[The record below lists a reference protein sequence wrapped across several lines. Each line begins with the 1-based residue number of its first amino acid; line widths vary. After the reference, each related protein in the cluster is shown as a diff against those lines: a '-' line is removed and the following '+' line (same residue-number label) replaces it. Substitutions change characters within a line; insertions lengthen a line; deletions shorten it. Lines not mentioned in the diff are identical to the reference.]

1 MAARALSCDQ
11 ITGEVVGALRDAGVP
26 VILLKGP
33 SVARWLYPA
42 GGRSYVDSDLL
53 VPAPASDRA
62 EEVLRSL
69 GFTELLAGFH
79 PFERT
84 RGEPAAETAFI
95 RRVERGGPGGAVDLH
110 RNLPGLLIPAELL
123 WQEFIRSAQIAL
135 VGGVEVCVPGRAALA
150 LHVVLHA
157 VQHDFHGHTDEDLR
171 RALTVMSD
179 DDWRPVIDLAD
190 RLGVT
195 GILACGLRHDEVG
208 AEVAD
213 RLGVPR
219 LRAAMSAPKGAASFA
234 EFWTAPAWRAK
245 ARLIRWMLFPSPAK
259 VRYVADPSGVHR
271 PPLLRAYTRY
281 WRNLGRDLWP
291 AAAAARLA
299 RDCRRLAG
307 EDEWDL
313 S

>member
-1 MAARALSCDQ
+1 MGCDR
-11 ITGEVVGALRDAGVP
+11 ITGEVVAALRDAGVP

-53 VPAPASDRA
+53 VPVSAADRA

-79 PFERT
+79 PFERA

-95 RRVERGGPGGAVDLH
+95 RRDERGGRPGGAVDLH
-110 RNLPGLLIPAELL
+110 RNLPGLLTPPELL

-135 VGGVEVCVPGRAALA
+135 VGGVELCVPGRAALA

-171 RALTVMSD
+171 RALTAMSA

-190 RLGVT
+190 RLGAT
-195 GILACGLRHDEVG
+195 EILACGLRHDEVG
-208 AEVAD
+208 TEIAD

-219 LRAAMSAPKGAASFA
+219 LRAAVSAPKGAASLA
-234 EFWTAPAWRAK
+234 ECWTAPAWGAK

-271 PPLLRAYTRY
+271 PRLLRAYARY
-281 WRNLGRDLWP
+281 WRNLARDLWP
-291 AAAAARLA
+291 AAVAAARLA
-299 RDCRRLAG
+299 RAGRPLAGG

-313 S
+313 T

>member
-1 MAARALSCDQ
+1 MGCDQ
-11 ITGEVVGALRDAGVP
+11 ITGEVVAALRDADVP

-53 VPAPASDRA
+53 VPASAVDRA
-62 EEVLRSL
+62 EAVLRSL

-79 PFERT
+79 PFERA

-95 RRVERGGPGGAVDLH
+95 RRHEHGGRPGGAVDLH
-110 RNLPGLLIPAELL
+110 RNLPGLLIPSELL

-135 VGGVEVCVPGRAALA
+135 VGGVEVCVPGRVALA

-171 RALTVMSD
+171 RALTVMSA

-190 RLGVT
+190 RLGAT

-208 AEVAD
+208 TEIAD

-219 LRAAMSAPKGAASFA
+219 LRAAVSAPKGAASLA
-234 EFWTAPAWRAK
+234 EFWTAPAWGAK

-271 PPLLRAYTRY
+271 TRLLRAYARY

-291 AAAAARLA
+291 AAAAAARLA
-299 RDCRRLAG
+299 RAGRPLAG
-307 EDEWDL
+307 GEDDWDL
-313 S
+313 T